1 MKEMKKA
8 QRNGKTDNNHGLGRI
23 VKMSTLPKAI
33 YLKVQMTFFFTE
45 IEQKI
50 LKFI

>member
-1 MKEMKKA
+1 MKELKKT
-8 QRNGKTDNNHGLGRI
+8 QRTGKIDNNHGLGRI
-23 VKMSTLPKAI
+23 MKMSTLPKAI
-33 YLKVQMTFFFTE
+33 YLKVQMTFFTE